1 MAEMVPYTYSFCR
14 RCDSRVELGRIAYGT
29 QVACP
34 ACGLEFVIDSP
45 TQSHDG
51 AGQGRAGEHEPAV
64 QADDRPTLRAAT
76 GVGPLGLFFSG
87 TFSFP
92 FRLGVLPQTVT
103 LSIAAAA
110 LFAAFRLGSWCA
122 GADNEEIDK
131 ATRVL
136 LWNGLALSATC
147 GALALIALVYLA
159 SAYGMTILRETSCGS
174 DVIGDWP
181 NPLALD
187 DVGQCFYVF
196 NSLFLTVGPCML
208 AAPLWSRMGVPL
220 LWAIGGGIGLLFP
233 VLLSMLVGDSPLQLL
248 SIRVWRSLLRE
259 GFAWIGFY
267 VVTVAAALAVA
278 ALEIALW
285 RRTGWAVDIAVTGV
299 VAAVGWM
306 IYFRLVGRLAW
317 LLSFRMGGNRYLYR
331 V

>member
-1 MAEMVPYTYSFCR
+1 MVPYTYSFCR

-45 TQSHDG
+45 TQSHVG
-51 AGQGRAGEHEPAV
+51 AGQGRGGDAEDVV
-64 QADDRPTLRAAT
+64 QADERPTLREAA

-92 FRLGVLPQTVT
+92 FRLGVLPQTLT

-122 GADNEEIDK
+122 GADNEEVDK

-147 GALALIALVYLA
+147 GALALIASVYLA
-159 SAYGMTILRETSCGS
+159 SAYGMTILRETSGGT

-181 NPLALD
+181 NALALD
-187 DVGQCFYVF
+187 DIGQCFYVL
-196 NSLFLTVGPCML
+196 NSLFLTAGPCTL

-233 VLLSMLVGDSPLQLL
+233 LLLLSMLVGDSPLHLL

-259 GFAWIGFY
+259 GFAWIAFH

-285 RRTGWAVDIAVTGV
+285 RRTGWAVDVAVTGV
-299 VAAVGWM
+299 VAAASWM
-306 IYFRLVGRLAW
+306 IYFRLAGRLAW
-317 LLSFRMGGNRYLYR
+317 FLSFCMGGKR
-331 V
+331 